1 MKIMV
6 VNPNTSESMTGH
18 IRAAL
23 LKIKRQDTELTVVC
37 AEKGPITIESSY
49 DESFAVPEA
58 LKLVKKANVEG
69 YDAVIINAFS
79 DPGLA
84 AAREISDIL
93 VMGIEETTLHVASML
108 GAQFT
113 ILTPIKHRIPHKYSE
128 VRRYKL
134 EQWLASV
141 RTTAM
146 KVTDVDSDPDQAK
159 TRILAAA
166 KAAVE
171 EDGAEVIILGC
182 AAMVGYGDEISRAL
196 GVTALD
202 PTAVTLKICEGMV
215 DAGLVHSKRAFFAK
229 PPLKEYKGVGQG

>member
-18 IRAAL
+18 IRIEL
-23 LKIKRQDTELTVVC
+23 MKIKRQDTELTVVC
-37 AEKGPITIESSY
+37 AERGPITIESSY

-58 LKLVKKANVEG
+58 LKLVKRANREG

-79 DPGLA
+79 DPGMA

-93 VMGIEETTLHVASML
+93 VLGIEETTMHVASML
-108 GAQFT
+108 GAKFT
-113 ILTPIKHRIPHKYSE
+113 ILTPIKHRIPHKYKE
-128 VRRYKL
+128 VRGYKL

-159 TRILAAA
+159 IRILEAARL
-166 KAAVE
+166 AVE

-182 AAMVGYGDEISRAL
+182 AAMVGYGDEISQAL

-215 DAGLVHSKRAFFAK
+215 DAKLVHSKLAFYAK
-229 PPLKEYKGVGQG
+229 PPLKEYKGLE